1 MNNTYTEEEKAK
13 LESLKFPEPP
23 KMELIIDNGI
33 FDPIIQLLVK
43 LGLCH
48 QKERIQ
54 AENPNANVRYLWE
67 YHK

>member
-1 MNNTYTEEEKAK
+1 MSQMIKR
-13 LESLKFPEPP
+13 PVPP
-23 KMELIIDNGI
+23 KMEMVIDNGI
-33 FDPIIQLLVK
+33 FDPIIQILVK

-54 AENPNANVRYLWE
+54 AENPDANVRYQWE

>member
-1 MNNTYTEEEKAK
+1 MNNTYTEEEKKK
-13 LESLKFPEPP
+13 LDSIKFPDPP
-23 KMELIIDNGI
+23 KIEMVIDNGI
-33 FDPIIQLLVK
+33 FDPIVWVLVK

-67 YHK
+67 

>member
-33 FDPIIQLLVK
+33 FDPIVRLLVK

-48 QKERIQ
+48 QKERFQ
-54 AENPNANVRYLWE
+54 AEHPNANVRYQWE
-67 YHK
+67 CYK

>member
-1 MNNTYTEEEKAK
+1 MPQNSCIKC
-13 LESLKFPEPP
+13 PERP
-23 KMELIIDNGI
+23 KMEIVIDNGI
-33 FDPIIQLLVK
+33 FDPIVCLLVK

-54 AENPNANVRYLWE
+54 AEHPNANVRYLWE

>member
-1 MNNTYTEEEKAK
+1 MPQMIKC
-13 LESLKFPEPP
+13 PEPP
-23 KMELIIDNGI
+23 KMEMVIDNGI
-33 FDPIIQLLVK
+33 FDPIVQIMVK

-54 AENPNANVRYLWE
+54 SENPDANVRYSWE

>member
-1 MNNTYTEEEKAK
+1 MSQMNIKC
-13 LESLKFPEPP
+13 PERP
-23 KMELIIDNGI
+23 KMEIVIDNGI
-33 FDPIIQLLVK
+33 FDPIVRLLVK

-54 AENPNANVRYLWE
+54 AENPDANVRYQWE